1 MEGQFYLMGIAGL
14 AVSLAGFASLLTLF
28 RAPHTWDGV
37 TLWRARVIVRA
48 SLDTASAALIPVP
61 VFYLTGSVDWAIRA
75 GVGMVM
81 VLSILS
87 TIRASPSR
95 NPEAWPEP
103 YSVVPFYVISAVT
116 FSVMILALLLAN
128 LGLLL
133 LLLLFELGLPASTF
147 ATVVD
152 EYRPQA
158 ATTTDPDTE
167 GGVNP
172 TIPA

>member
-14 AVSLAGFASLLTLF
+14 GVSLAGFASLLTLF
-28 RAPHTWDGV
+28 RAPHTWDSV
-37 TLWRARVIVRA
+37 TLWRARIIVRA
-48 SLDTASAALIPVP
+48 SLDTASAALVPVP

-75 GVGMVM
+75 GVGLML

-87 TIRASPSR
+87 TVRASPAR
-95 NPEAWPEP
+95 NPDAWPEP
-103 YSVVPFYVISAVT
+103 YSVVPFYAISVVT
-116 FSVMILALLLAN
+116 FSAMILALVLAN

-152 EYRPQA
+152 EYRPQSA
-158 ATTTDPDTE
+158 GVVDPSSDDL
-167 GGVNP
+167 
-172 TIPA
+172 AS

>member
-14 AVSLAGFASLLTLF
+14 AVSLAGFASLLTVF
-28 RAPHTWDGV
+28 RPPHTWDGV
-37 TLWRARVIVRA
+37 TLWRARIIVRA

-75 GVGMVM
+75 GVGMIL

-87 TIRASPSR
+87 TLRSSPAR
-95 NPEAWPEP
+95 NPDAWPEP
-103 YSVVPFYVISAVT
+103 YSVKPFYVMSAVA
-116 FSVMILALLLAN
+116 FLVMIVALVLAN

-152 EYRPQA
+152 EYRPQR
-158 ATTTDPDTE
+158 ATATGSDAE
-167 GGVNP
+167 GD
-172 TIPA
+172 